1 MAQEHIKHWQIGDVQ
16 VTRLV
21 EVNAHQDPFTMLST
35 ECEPDMAKHF
45 PWLMPNFATPQ
56 GIMKISFQ
64 AFAMKTP
71 EKTIIVD
78 TCIGEGRV
86 REFEIFT
93 HMQSDYL
100 EDLAAAGYDP
110 DAADVV
116 LCTHLHFDHVG
127 WNTRER
133 NGRWVPTFPN
143 ARYVFS
149 KTDRDYFDPARGD
162 GGKIDAHARVFNDSV
177 LPILEAK
184 QEMLVD
190 DTMALGDDLT
200 IEPAPGHSP
209 GHVLIA
215 LKSQGAEAL
224 FTGDI
229 MHNPIQIHHPHWS
242 SAFCS
247 DPDEARRTRRR
258 LLERA
263 AARGSLLYPAHF
275 AGPHIGRVAEAAGGF
290 KYLPGQGQA

>member
-1 MAQEHIKHWQIGDVQ
+1 MAKEHIKHWQIGDVQ

-21 EVNAHQDPFTMLST
+21 EVNAHEDPFTMLST
-35 ECEPDMAKHF
+35 ECEPDMAKHY
-45 PWLMPNFATPQ
+45 PWLMPNFATPK

-64 AFAMKTP
+64 AFALKTP
-71 EKTIIVD
+71 EQTIIVD

-143 ARYVFS
+143 ARYLFS
-149 KTDRDYFDPARGD
+149 KREYRHWEKVRKDGD
-162 GGKIDAHARVFNDSV
+162 GHGHFDHFVDAIDPVVEAGLVDLIDDAHQVCKEVSLF
-177 LPILEAK
+177 P
-184 QEMLVD
+184 
-190 DTMALGDDLT
+190 T
-200 IEPAPGHSP
+200 PGHTP
-209 GHVLIA
+209 GHVSVLIRSRGQEA
-215 LKSQGAEAL
+215 VITGDLMHHPIQLIRPDLPVNADTDKVQGAA
-224 FTGDI
+224 TRK
-229 MHNPIQIHHPHWS
+229 
-242 SAFCS
+242 AFCERFANREVTVIGTHFCEPTAGRIVS
-247 DPDEARRTRRR
+247 DKTNWR
-258 LLERA
+258 LVWE
-263 AARGSLLYPAHF
+263 
-275 AGPHIGRVAEAAGGF
+275 
-290 KYLPGQGQA
+290 